1 MNPLAGLVQ
10 RLNQA
15 HPLVVMAHASKLALL
30 AAEAPDTARRPETGN
45 ARRFLPL

>member
-1 MNPLAGLVQ
+1 MNPLARLVQ

-15 HPLVVMAHASKLALL
+15 RPLVVMAHTSRLALL
-30 AAEAPDTARRPETGN
+30 AAEVSDIACRPETGK